1 MSLRVS
7 RPNASAPG
15 REFVSM
21 LFSPVQTRRSA
32 PPRSPGRVIEL
43 FARVTP
49 QAGNK
54 KPPRPLGFEG
64 YRRVIKPAVTA
75 LAFTLSVDAMP
86 RM

>member
-1 MSLRVS
+1 M
-7 RPNASAPG
+7 
-15 REFVSM
+15 
-21 LFSPVQTRRSA
+21 
-32 PPRSPGRVIEL
+32 IEL